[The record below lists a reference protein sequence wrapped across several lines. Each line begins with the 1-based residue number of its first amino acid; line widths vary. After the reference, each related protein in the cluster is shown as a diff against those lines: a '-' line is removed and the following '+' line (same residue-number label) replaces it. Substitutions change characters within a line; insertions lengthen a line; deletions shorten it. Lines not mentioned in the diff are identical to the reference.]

1 MPRLIVT
8 VEQAGALAA
17 TAAMRLGVPVSVWTE
32 AAPESRQA
40 AVEAASEDL
49 WSEPGL
55 QIAGRTGD
63 SAVQLAA
70 TIQALYLLDRQQDPG
85 AQERRRLQDTGVA
98 DVQVGKT
105 RESYRPR
112 ASGLCDAARQ
122 ILRRYRGTVNLI

>member
-32 AAPESRQA
+32 ADEQSRQA

-49 WSEPGL
+49 WAEPGL

-70 TIQALYLLDRQQDPG
+70 TIQALYLLDRQQDPA

-98 DVQVGKT
+98 EVQLSKT
-105 RESYRPR
+105 REVYTAR

-122 ILRRYRGTVNLI
+122 ILRRYRRAVDLL

>member
-1 MPRLIVT
+1 MTKLIVT

-17 TAAMRLGVPVSVWTE
+17 RAAMRLGVPVSVWTE

-49 WSEPGL
+49 WAEPGL

-85 AQERRRLQDTGVA
+85 AQERRRLQDTGVT
-98 DVQVGKT
+98 DVQLSKV

-112 ASGLCDAARQ
+112 TSGLCDAARQ
-122 ILRRYRGTVNLI
+122 ILRRYRGVVDLR